1 MQLPRLQLVSLLGSL
16 SVLTVG
22 KQELCELRSR
32 VRQQRRGGAHDA
44 SGVWWGGGVDLGEVA
59 HSTQQLAGLPEAL
72 QQALLA

>member
-44 SGVWWGGGVDLGEVA
+44 SGVWGGGVDLGEVA